1 MILPAL
7 KPRRLDGR
15 NRRYP
20 RYSYRIDFDTD
31 HGIKDTLR
39 YIDYMLAFTELYGQ
53 QPHEWLADVKQR
65 SIYYQTESQLTAVKL
80 KTQL

>member
-1 MILPAL
+1 MMLPAL
-7 KPRRLDGR
+7 QPRRLDGR

-31 HGIKDTLR
+31 HGLQDTLR
-39 YIDYMLAFTELYGQ
+39 YIDYMLAFTDLYGR

-65 SIYYQTESQLTAVKL
+65 SIYYQTESQLTAVTL